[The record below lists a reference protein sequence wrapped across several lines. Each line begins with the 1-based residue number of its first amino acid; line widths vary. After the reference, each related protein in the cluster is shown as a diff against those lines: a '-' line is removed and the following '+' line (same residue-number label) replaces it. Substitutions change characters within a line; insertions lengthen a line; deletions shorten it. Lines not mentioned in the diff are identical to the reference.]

1 MADPA
6 IDTRLRARPEFTPS
20 INLGQLIQIVTVAT
34 GLLVGGLYI
43 RDQADSNSSA
53 IAAAAEDRAALEI
66 RIRALE
72 IAVSRQDEKYG
83 FILTALTRIDTQ
95 LERIQGK

>member
-1 MADPA
+1 MSN
-6 IDTRLRARPEFTPS
+6 IDGTRVRTRPEFTPS

-34 GLLVGGLYI
+34 GLLAGGLYI
-43 RDQADSNSSA
+43 RDQAEANSSA
-53 IAAAAEDRAALEI
+53 ITAATEDRAALEI

-72 IAVSRQDEKYG
+72 IAVSRQDEKYS

-95 LERIQGK
+95 LERIEGK